1 MSNESKEL
9 ENFATLKGGKKR
21 MWLELHKDLVLQFY
35 EEFGE
40 DTTRQLFHLKK
51 ITLDSFLTY
60 AGNDNLR
67 RPFSKVDRIIDEIKI
82 LKAEFSEF
90 RQDSQSLKELFERFQ
105 QSVGEQL
112 ISNFFMPLLQ
122 AGFRVDADLNLKQ
135 EDKLSLEDPIHD
147 PLTLQSGKEK
157 VGE

>member
-1 MSNESKEL
+1 MSSASKEL
-9 ENFATLKGGKKR
+9 DELATLKGGKKR

-40 DTTRQLFHLKK
+40 DTTRQLFHLQK

-60 AGNDNLR
+60 AGNDKLR
-67 RPFSKVDRIIDEIKI
+67 RPLSKVDRVMSENKI
-82 LKAEFSEF
+82 LKAQYLELS
-90 RQDSQSLKELFERFQ
+90 QKVQSLEELFGRFQ

-122 AGFRVDADLNLKQ
+122 AGFRVDADLNLKH
-135 EDKLSLEDPIHD
+135 EDKLSLEGPIYN
-147 PLTLQSGKEK
+147 PLTSNSGKK
-157 VGE
+157 K